1 LKHISI
7 KRHCTVLAVMMAVM
21 LLVSFSAMAA
31 QSGSLGVV
39 TAIEIRGN
47 SRIDSDDILKAMTIK
62 IGDELTESAIQQS
75 FVAMDSLGWFAD
87 LGANTVP
94 HFGGIKLIIVVQE
107 FPVVN
112 KILVSGNALIPTDE
126 LLGVMKSKVGSQ
138 LNANQLRTDLQ
149 ALGSHYHE
157 KGYWVSIEPSLS
169 DTGDL
174 TLHLVEWTVS
184 EVKFA
189 GNQKTKPKVIQRC
202 IETQPGDY
210 INVNKINEDRRR
222 IYMLG
227 AFEDVEAKV
236 EPVPGKFEYVVT
248 YVLTERKTGIA
259 NLALTYSSQDKLMG
273 YIELGDENFLGNAQT
288 VNIKAEFGRSKTNY
302 ELGFYE
308 PWVGA
313 SGKTSVGFNL
323 FSKTLAKQY
332 TPSDEN
338 ETLSSGAVLG
348 LEEAEVDPIEYTQR
362 RTGGNVTVGRTLS
375 LNTKAF
381 VKFKMENAINI
392 AAESEY
398 ADQIPPGGTTRSLTL
413 SAVNDTRDDLWNP
426 ATGHKLSSSLEYAGG
441 ILGGD
446 NDFAKLQGEACQYY
460 QVRDG
465 HILAGRVSAGYG
477 FDGLPVDERF
487 RIGGAETVRGYKY
500 GDIEGD
506 RMTLANAE
514 YRFNITKGL
523 QGVLFCDAGQ
533 AWNADGSFDVSNT
546 KVGYGAG
553 VRIMVPVLGMIRI
566 DYGIGDSGG
575 QAYFSFGQTF

>member
-1 LKHISI
+1 MKDTST
-7 KRHCTVLAVMMAVM
+7 KRSCCILAAAMAVVF
-21 LLVSFSAMAA
+21 LASSFTMAA
-31 QSGSLGVV
+31 QSKSLGVV
-39 TAIEIRGN
+39 TAIEVIGN
-47 SRIDSDDILKAMTIK
+47 SRIDSDFITQAVNIK
-62 IGDELTESAIQQS
+62 VGDELTESAIRES
-75 FVAMDSLGWFAD
+75 FTAIDALGWFAD

-94 HFGGIKLIIVVQE
+94 YLGGVKLIIVVQE
-107 FPVVN
+107 FPVLS
-112 KILVSGNALIPTDE
+112 KILVSGNALIPTEE
-126 LLGVMKSKVGSQ
+126 LLGIMGSKVGSQ
-138 LNANQLRTDLQ
+138 LNANQLRSDLE
-149 ALGSHYHE
+149 ALGSHYHD

-169 DTGDL
+169 ESGEL
-174 TLHLVEWTVS
+174 ILHLVEWTVS

-202 IETQPGDY
+202 IETKPGDY

-227 AFEDVEAKV
+227 AFENVEAKV
-236 EPVPGKFEYVVT
+236 EPVPGKYEYVVT

-273 YIELGDENFLGNAQT
+273 YMELGDENFLGNAQT
-288 VNIKAEFGRSKTNY
+288 VNIKAEFGRTKTNY

-313 SGKTSVGFNL
+313 SGKTSIGFNV
-323 FSKTLAKQY
+323 FSKTLSKKY

-338 ETLSSGAVLG
+338 ETSSSGQVLK
-348 LEEAEVDPIEYTQR
+348 LEEDPTASIDYSQK
-362 RTGGNVTVGRTLS
+362 RTGGDVTIGRTLS

-381 VKFKMENAINI
+381 VKLKMENAVNDP
-392 AAESEY
+392 EQKHP
-398 ADQIPPGGTTRSLTL
+398 DVDFPGGGATRSLTL

-446 NDFAKLQGEACQYY
+446 NSFAKLRAEACQYY

-477 FDGLPVDERF
+477 LDELPDDERF
-487 RIGGAETVRGYKY
+487 RLGGAETVRGYKY
-500 GDIEGD
+500 GDLEGD
-506 RMTLANAE
+506 RMALANAE

-533 AWNADGSFDVSNT
+533 AWNTDGSLDVGST

-553 VRIMVPVLGMIRI
+553 VRIMVPVLGMIRV
-566 DYGIGDSGG
+566 DYGIGEKGG

>member
-1 LKHISI
+1 LRYVST
-7 KRHCTVLAVMMAVM
+7 RRQWTVLAVMMAAM
-21 LLVSFSAMAA
+21 LLVPSSAMAA

-47 SRIDSDDILKAMTIK
+47 SRIDSDDIEKAMTVK

-75 FVAMDSLGWFAD
+75 FAAIDALGWFAD

-94 HFGGIKLIIVVQE
+94 YLGGIKLIIVVQE
-107 FPVVN
+107 FPVIN
-112 KILVSGNALIPTDE
+112 EILVRGNALIPTEE
-126 LLGVMKSKVGSQ
+126 LLGIMKSKASSQ
-138 LNANQLRTDLQ
+138 LNANQLRIDLQ
-149 ALGSHYHE
+149 ALGTHYHE

-202 IETQPGDY
+202 IETKPGDY

-288 VNIKAEFGRSKTNY
+288 LNIKAEFGRTKTNY

-313 SGKTSVGFNL
+313 SGKTSVGFNV
-323 FSKTLAKQY
+323 FSKTLAKEY
-332 TPSDEN
+332 TPPDE
-338 ETLSSGAVLG
+338 EESASTDAVLR
-348 LEEAEVDPIEYTQR
+348 LEEVEGDPINYMQK
-362 RTGGNVTVGRTLS
+362 RTGGNVTVGRALS

-381 VKFKMENAINI
+381 VKFKMENAVNTSVKP
-392 AAESEY
+392 EH
-398 ADQIPPGGTTRSLTL
+398 ADEIPAGGTTRSLTL

-446 NDFAKLQGEACQYY
+446 NDFAKLNGEACQYY

-477 FDGLPVDERF
+477 LDGLPDDERF

-500 GDIEGD
+500 GDLEGD
-506 RMTLANAE
+506 RMALANAE
-514 YRFNITKGL
+514 YRFRITKGL

-546 KVGYGAG
+546 RVGYGAG

-566 DYGIGDSGG
+566 DYGIGDGGG